1 MRITVD
7 QLVPTPSGLRLGTV
21 VRYSEG
27 GPVRFVDAELPWEL
41 ITPEVLAAIYDWLNK
56 TLDRAPA
63 EDPLF

>member
-1 MRITVD
+1 
-7 QLVPTPSGLRLGTV
+7 
-21 VRYSEG
+21 
-27 GPVRFVDAELPWEL
+27 L